1 LRLERVA
8 RFSSDLRHASF
19 LVVDRSVPA
28 SLLIPGSVPVVA
40 TVTGHHIAAAMA
52 QDDRVLVL
60 VETSDTRTDIG
71 LLARTPEELRQLEHE
86 VRALVPADPT
96 DALDAIVVWRRKTAT
111 GAAIH
116 TNKLIELPEWDDIAN
131 NYPDRVRSQLHQVM
145 QLTPPVDNGRLLLWH
160 GLPGTGK
167 TNAALA
173 LLTSWRDWCDGHLV
187 TDPERL
193 FEDSSYLLDLLMT
206 ENGGSPLAALEGP
219 SVPKR
224 RWKLI
229 IAEDTEE
236 FLRSDARSRAGAA
249 LSRAL
254 NVTDG
259 VLARGTRVLVLFT
272 TNEERG
278 RLHPAVTRPG
288 RCLSVIEFDAFDPDD
303 AGRWLGNGRSASGPM
318 TLAEL
323 YEARDVPDL
332 VVSGRRVVP
341 SGQYL

>member
-1 LRLERVA
+1 MA

-19 LVVDRSVPA
+19 VVIDRSVPA
-28 SLLIPGSVPVVA
+28 SLLLPPSLPVAA
-40 TVTGHHIAAAMA
+40 TLSGHHVAAALA
-52 QDDRVLVL
+52 QDDRGLVL
-60 VETSDTRTDIG
+60 VETGDTRTTVS
-71 LLARTPEELRQLEHE
+71 LLAATPDELGVLERT

-96 DALDAIVVWRRKTAT
+96 DALDRIVVWRRKSAN
-111 GAAIH
+111 GLAIH
-116 TNKLIELPEWDDIAN
+116 TNKLVELPEWDDIER
-131 NYPDRVRSQLHQVM
+131 NYPIAVRNQLDPIM
-145 QLTPPVDNGRLLLWH
+145 RLTPPVDHGRLLLWH

-206 ENGGSPLAALEGP
+206 ESGSAPVAALDG
-219 SVPKR
+219 STVPER

-236 FLRSDARSRAGAA
+236 FLRSDARARAGAA

-278 RLHPAVTRPG
+278 RLHPAITRPG
-288 RCLSVIEFDAFDPDD
+288 RCLSVVEFDAFSP
-303 AGRWLGNGRSASGPM
+303 AEASRWLGDDEPARGPM

-323 YEARDVPDL
+323 YEARSNPDRPAQ
-332 VVSGRRVVP
+332 RRTPVTA
-341 SGQYL
+341 GQYI